1 MDSKSAVETVTHTVI
16 AIWVWA
22 VVLMAASLVFTAAW
36 NYGVSPVFGMTRL
49 GSMES
54 LCMLVCAWILSRI
67 VLPKVTL
74 EVRA

>member
-1 MDSKSAVETVTHTVI
+1 MESKSAVETVTHTII
-16 AIWVWA
+16 AIWIWT

-36 NYGVSPVFGMTRL
+36 NYGFASVFGLTRL
-49 GSMES
+49 GSLES
-54 LCMLVCAWILSRI
+54 LCMLVCVWILSRI

>member
-1 MDSKSAVETVTHTVI
+1 MESKSAVETVTQAVI
-16 AIWVWA
+16 AIWLWA

-36 NYGVSPVFGMTRL
+36 NYGVSPVFGLTRL

-54 LCMLVCAWILSRI
+54 LCILVCVWIMSRI

-74 EVRA
+74 ESRA

>member
-1 MDSKSAVETVTHTVI
+1 MDSKSAIDTVTRAI
-16 AIWVWA
+16 AAIVAWS

-36 NYGVSPVFGMTRL
+36 NYGFASVFGLTRL
-49 GSMES
+49 GSLES
-54 LCMLVCAWILSRI
+54 LCMLVCVWILSRI